1 MTKFLLP
8 ILAIL
13 IAPASCAA
21 ELMLLVQGNGLK
33 GNPVRIALHSSA
45 RTFPDREDGIR
56 TATAIA
62 ASDEVVF
69 RFSDLPP
76 GDYAATAFADINGN
90 ARLDKNFIGIPA
102 EPYGFSRDARGR
114 LGPPNFAEAAF
125 RIGNA
130 DVSHTFN
137 LH

>member
-1 MTKFLLP
+1 MTKFILP
-8 ILAIL
+8 IWAMLL
-13 IAPASCAA
+13 APASSAA
-21 ELMLLVQGNGLK
+21 ELMLLVQGNDLK

-45 RTFPDREDGIR
+45 RSFPDREDGIR

-62 ASDEVVF
+62 ASDEVAF

-114 LGPPNFAEAAF
+114 LGPPDFAEAAF
-125 RIGNA
+125 RIGDA
-130 DVSHTFN
+130 DVTHTFN